1 MKKVVL
7 FAVAL
12 FVGLSACNSS
22 APKKEALSN
31 ANAQSEVQSEVQSE
45 AQQPGPVTKRVTL
58 ATFKE
63 KLASATDAQ
72 VIDVR
77 TPREVAGGT
86 IENAQNINFY
96 DDDFSAQ
103 VEVLD
108 REKPVFLYC
117 QKGGRSSQALKIFQ
131 GLGFK
136 EVYEL
141 EGGYTAWESGK

>member
-12 FVGLSACNSS
+12 FIGLSACNSS

-31 ANAQSEVQSEVQSE
+31 ANAQSEV
-45 AQQPGPVTKRVTL
+45 QQPGPVTKRVTL

-103 VEVLD
+103 VAGLD

-117 QKGGRSSQALKIFQ
+117 KKGGRSSQALKIFQ